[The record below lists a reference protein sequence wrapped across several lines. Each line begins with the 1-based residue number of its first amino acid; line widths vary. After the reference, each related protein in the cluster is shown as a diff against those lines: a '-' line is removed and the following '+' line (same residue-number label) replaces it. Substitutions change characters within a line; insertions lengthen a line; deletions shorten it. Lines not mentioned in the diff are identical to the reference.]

1 LNGYATAKEMATHWG
16 VSMRQVQ
23 FWCSEE
29 KIDGVVRFGG
39 VWAIPESALK
49 PTRSVNMK
57 PGRKPIEK
65 HTKSQMGT

>member
-1 LNGYATAKEMATHWG
+1 VKICAGL
-16 VSMRQVQ
+16 
-23 FWCSEE
+23 CSEE

-39 VWAIPESALK
+39 VWAIPESTLK